1 MQTCSFC
8 FLTGT
13 LEECDFQM
21 DQYNQGFWCELCD
34 GYTYIDED
42 AQKHCFTLVL
52 ENKHAQ
58 PINTKHLNYNFSKR
72 LSPYRYPGG
81 KTRIIDYLYTLL
93 KKNKTNILVS
103 PFTGG
108 GSFELAMLS
117 ANVVG
122 KLHLN
127 DLDTGVY
134 SFWWIVK
141 HMPYELIDRLESIIP
156 THKDYFEAQAIIKN
170 DYKGFDVV
178 DAAWASLLVNRLAYS
193 GISKANPLGGKN
205 GPVEKLLSRWNP
217 KELIK
222 RIEYI
227 HSLSENIVV
236 TQCNALELIEEAY
249 WDDSAT
255 IFIDPP
261 YVEKGKD
268 LYHCYYTE
276 DDHISLSV
284 MLNALHMGCP
294 GADIIVTYDYS
305 KWLDILYEHPERE
318 IIGRAYSA

>member
-1 MQTCSFC
+1 M
-8 FLTGT
+8 
-13 LEECDFQM
+13 
-21 DQYNQGFWCELCD
+21 
-34 GYTYIDED
+34 
-42 AQKHCFTLVL
+42 
-52 ENKHAQ
+52 
-58 PINTKHLNYNFSKR
+58 
-72 LSPYRYPGG
+72 
-81 KTRIIDYLYTLL
+81 
-93 KKNKTNILVS
+93 
-103 PFTGG
+103 
-108 GSFELAMLS
+108 
-117 ANVVG
+117 
-122 KLHLN
+122 
-127 DLDTGVY
+127 
-134 SFWWIVK
+134 
-141 HMPYELIDRLESIIP
+141 
-156 THKDYFEAQAIIKN
+156 
-170 DYKGFDVV
+170 
-178 DAAWASLLVNRLAYS
+178 AYS

-205 GPVEKLLSRWNP
+205 GQVEKLLSRWNP

-236 TQCNALELIEEAY
+236 TQCDALELIEEAY

-305 KWLDILYEHPERE
+305 KWLDTLYEHPEKRLLVGYILHKS
-318 IIGRAYSA
+318 IIYIKGSDTMYKIYCVEKGSNVEAIVKRLINEGFRYIPLFEEKWEL